1 MGATEEQ
8 MQLLSDAGVGHV
20 AYLLVLYSLA
30 CLLFLCK
37 FLQALKSTI
46 LLYPTTI

>member
-8 MQLLSDAGVGHV
+8 MQLLHDAGVGHV
-20 AYLLVLYSLA
+20 SYLLILYSLA

-37 FLQALKSTI
+37 SLQ
-46 LLYPTTI
+46 YPANQ